1 MKKTL
6 LLLITALMFAS
17 FSFVAHA
24 EIDAAEFVEEA
35 SAKGL
40 ANVEISRLALEKGS
54 ASTQEY
60 ARKIIN
66 DHENV
71 NQKLA
76 EIATQQNVEISN
88 EPNMVAKAKK
98 MMLELRDD
106 SFDEAYAS
114 DQVEVHN
121 ETIELFKNAA
131 SADLGKLSEFASET
145 LPKLEEHLEMAKK
158 LEQEAAETN
167 N

>member
-6 LLLITALMFAS
+6 LLISALMLGS

-24 EIDAAEFVEEA
+24 NIDAEEFVEEA
-35 SAKGL
+35 SAMGL
-40 ANVEISRLALEKGS
+40 AGIETSKLALEKGS

-60 ARKIIN
+60 ARNMIN
-66 DHENV
+66 DHEKV
-71 NQKLA
+71 NQKIA
-76 EIATQQNVEISN
+76 EIAAQQNVEISD
-88 EPNMVAKAKK
+88 EPGMVAKAKK
-98 MMLELRDD
+98 LMLELRDS

-114 DQVEVHN
+114 NQVEAHK

-131 SADLGKLSEFASET
+131 ASDLGELSEFARET

-158 LEQEAAETN
+158 LEQEASETN
-167 N
+167 

>member
-6 LLLITALMFAS
+6 ILFSALIFAS
-17 FSFVAHA
+17 FSFTAYA
-24 EIDAAEFVEEA
+24 DIDAEEFVEEA

-40 ANVEISRLALEKGS
+40 AEIETSKLALEKGS

-60 ARKIIN
+60 ARKMII
-66 DHENV
+66 DHEKA

-76 EIATQQNVEISN
+76 EIAAQQNVEISD
-88 EPNMVAKAKK
+88 EPGMIAKAKK
-98 MMLELRDD
+98 MLLELRDS
-106 SFDEAYAS
+106 SFDEEYAS
-114 DQVEVHN
+114 NQVEAHN
-121 ETIELFKNAA
+121 ETIELFRNAA
-131 SADLGKLSEFASET
+131 ASDLGKLSEFARET

-158 LEQEAAETN
+158 LEQEASEN

>member
-6 LLLITALMFAS
+6 ILFSALMFAS
-17 FSFVAHA
+17 FSFAAHA
-24 EIDAAEFVEEA
+24 NIDAEEFVEEA
-35 SAKGL
+35 SAKGV
-40 ANVEISRLALEKGS
+40 ANVEISKLALEKGS

-66 DHENV
+66 DHEQA

-76 EIATQQNVEISN
+76 EIATQQNVEISD
-88 EPNMVAKAKK
+88 EPSMVAKAKK

-131 SADLGKLSEFASET
+131 ASDLGELSEFARET

-158 LEQEAAETN
+158 LEQEASETAR
-167 N
+167 

>member
-6 LLLITALMFAS
+6 ILFAALLFGS
-17 FSFVAHA
+17 FSFAVYAD
-24 EIDAAEFVEEA
+24 IDAEEFVEEA

-40 ANVEISRLALEKGS
+40 AEIENSKLALDKGS
-54 ASTQEY
+54 TSTQEF
-60 ARKIIN
+60 ARKMIN
-66 DHENV
+66 HHEKV

-76 EIATQQNVEISN
+76 EIAAQQNVEISD
-88 EPNMVAKAKK
+88 EPGMVAKAKK
-98 MMLELRDD
+98 WMLELRDS

-114 DQVEVHN
+114 NQVEAHN

-131 SADLGKLSEFASET
+131 ASDLGQLSEFARET

-158 LEQEAAETN
+158 LKQETSEN